1 MRDVNDVTVI
11 GTIAEG
17 FESYPAISVR
27 EGIGQNNSTVAN
39 FTIITEKPNRG
50 GGDPW
55 RTFIKVSCWNDL
67 ATSIQSMGAGAGDRV
82 YVKGEVKNEK
92 YEKKDGTKVN
102 TLSINA
108 FAVEP
113 LFSTASQGGPS
124 EEGEG
129 DFANASPAATVFGS
143 GQGIADGQPVHDD
156 GLPF

>member
-17 FESYPAISVR
+17 YENYPAISIR
-27 EGIGQNNSTVAN
+27 EGIGQNNLTVAN
-39 FTIITEKPNRG
+39 FTVITEKPNRG

-55 RTFIKVSCWNDL
+55 RTFIKVSCWSDL
-67 ATSIQSMGAGAGDRV
+67 ATSVQSMGAGDRV

-113 LFSTASQGGPS
+113 LFSTASQDGPS
-124 EEGEG
+124 EEDKGG
-129 DFANASPAATVFGS
+129 AFANASPAAAVFGS
-143 GQGIADGQPVHDD
+143 GQGTADGQPVHDD